1 MSRSLNIQTLIGQ
14 DCDRRS
20 TFEYCVLVG
29 GNLVSW
35 KSKKQS
41 VVARSSAKAEC
52 RAMAVATCELV
63 DPNGKAL
70 VPGNCSCGL
79 WVLLHSLTVRV
90 EDGESNLAFRT
101 TCDFV
106 YHFFVCEECRQH
118 FHDMCTSVSSPFK
131 KARDYALW
139 LWSAHNKVNER
150 LMKDEES
157 PGTGDPEFPKVIWPP
172 KQLCPSCYL
181 NPGKT
186 SDENSKIDWN
196 KDEVFKFLVSYYGK
210 ELVNLYEDVKELQA
224 GGSTQKTVNEEL
236 VASTDAVVVPLGAAL
251 AIAVASCA
259 FGALACFWRSQ
270 QKNRNSKKLRT
281 FESCGPKMCS
291 LGRNVMLS
299 LVLRRVAAVI
309 VRLELAGHH
318 FPLWLLLAAG
328 RVDGTEGFCRSSGDL
343 TGELWQLGW
352 LKMGESWQTRCSYG
366 GDAIDLGLL
375 IWEWWIEGKAEKGEK
390 RPLLLFLGKRSW
402 RLVNII
408 LRRELCIFCQK
419 QTHGSCAFNAL
430 IS

>member
-1 MSRSLNIQTLIGQ
+1 MVWACDERHRSPVRRCERLAADGF
-14 DCDRRS
+14 RRS
-20 TFEYCVLVG
+20 RG
-29 GNLVSW
+29 RP
-35 KSKKQS
+35 KKYWREVIRRDMKQFQLTEDMTLD
-41 VVARSSAKAEC
+41 RK
-52 RAMAVATCELV
+52 V

-270 QKNRNSKKLRT
+270 QKNRKYKYLL
-281 FESCGPKMCS
+281 FEEYITITYDNHSS
-291 LGRNVMLS
+291 REE
-299 LVLRRVAAVI
+299 A
-309 VRLELAGHH
+309 
-318 FPLWLLLAAG
+318 
-328 RVDGTEGFCRSSGDL
+328 GTECIKRYRS
-343 TGELWQLGW
+343 
-352 LKMGESWQTRCSYG
+352 
-366 GDAIDLGLL
+366 
-375 IWEWWIEGKAEKGEK
+375 
-390 RPLLLFLGKRSW
+390 
-402 RLVNII
+402 
-408 LRRELCIFCQK
+408 
-419 QTHGSCAFNAL
+419 THGVCKIQIQVKRGAK
-430 IS
+430 